1 MAARIKRPSVRR
13 LLLVQSAAVCLVT
26 AFGAWSGG
34 YPDAL
39 SALLGG
45 LVAFLPNAYFAW
57 RVFRYQGARYSRK
70 IVNSF
75 YRAEA
80 GKFGLTAALFTL
92 VFITVPPSNPAFFF
106 GAYVVTLFVHWLGPW
121 LLRRPSHT

>member
-1 MAARIKRPSVRR
+1 MAASIKRPSVRR
-13 LLLVQSAAVCLVT
+13 LLLVQAAVVCLATVL
-26 AFGAWSGG
+26 GAASGG
-34 YPDAL
+34 APVAL

-45 LVAFLPNAYFAW
+45 MVAFLPNAFFAW
-57 RVFRYQGARYSRK
+57 RVFRYQGARHSRN
-70 IVNSF
+70 IVNGF

-92 VFITVPPSNPAFFF
+92 VFVTVPPSNPAFFF

-121 LLRRPSHT
+121 LLGRPSHT

>member
-1 MAARIKRPSVRR
+1 MAASIKRPSVRR
-13 LLLVQSAAVCLVT
+13 LLLVQVAVVGLATALAA
-26 AFGAWSGG
+26 GSGG
-34 YPDAL
+34 APAAL

-45 LVAFLPNAYFAW
+45 MVAFLPNAYFAW
-57 RVFRYQGARYSRK
+57 RVFRYQGARHSRN
-70 IVNSF
+70 IVNGF

>member
-13 LLLVQSAAVCLVT
+13 LLLVQLGTVCL
-26 AFGAWSGG
+26 ASLLGAWSGG
-34 YPDAL
+34 GPGAL

-45 LVAFLPNAYFAW
+45 AVAFLPNAFFAW
-57 RVFRYQGARYSRK
+57 RVFRYQGARHTRN
-70 IVNSF
+70 IVNGF

-92 VFITVPPSNPAFFF
+92 VFIAVPPSNPAFFF

>member
-13 LLLVQSAAVCLVT
+13 LLLVQLAAVCLMT
-26 AFGAWSGG
+26 LLAGGSGG
-34 YPDAL
+34 GPSAL
-39 SALLGG
+39 SAWLGG
-45 LVAFLPNAYFAW
+45 MVAFLPNAFFAW
-57 RVFRYQGARYSRK
+57 RVFRHQGARHTRN
-70 IVNSF
+70 IVNGF

-92 VFITVPPSNPAFFF
+92 VFIAVPPSNPAFFF